1 MQKPHSTQ
9 SSRQHDTSIFFV
21 YIKKE
26 NIRHF
31 TFIKVRNTKF
41 EQEQIIKNIPTLAT
55 KITKNTQPI
64 SQ

>member
-1 MQKPHSTQ
+1 MIQV
-9 SSRQHDTSIFFV
+9 FFCL
-21 YIKKE
+21 YKKE
-26 NIRHF
+26 NRRHF

-41 EQEQIIKNIPTLAT
+41 EQEQTIENIPTLAT